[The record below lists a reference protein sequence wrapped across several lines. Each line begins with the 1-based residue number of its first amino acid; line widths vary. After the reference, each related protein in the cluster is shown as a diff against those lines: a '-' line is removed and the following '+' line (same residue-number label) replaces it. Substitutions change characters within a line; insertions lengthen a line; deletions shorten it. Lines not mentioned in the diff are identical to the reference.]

1 MYILWQNS
9 AIMLLQYSTKEVLVL
24 IKTLT
29 THGNSSALIIDKPIM
44 ELLNIDNSTPLKIV
58 TDGKSLII
66 SPVTDLER
74 EKRFQAALRKV
85 NANHGETLRKLGE

>member
-1 MYILWQNS
+1 M
-9 AIMLLQYSTKEVLVL
+9 M

-66 SPVTDLER
+66 SPVTDQDR
-74 EKRFQAALRKV
+74 EKYFQAALQKV
-85 NANHGETLRKLGE
+85 NVNHGETLRKLGE